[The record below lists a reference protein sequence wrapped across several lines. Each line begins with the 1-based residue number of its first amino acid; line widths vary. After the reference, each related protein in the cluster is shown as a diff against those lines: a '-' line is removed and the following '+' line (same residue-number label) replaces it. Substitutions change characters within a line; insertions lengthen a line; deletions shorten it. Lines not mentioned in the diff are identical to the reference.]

1 MTSSTRSNRA
11 HFLRLTA
18 IGVAA
23 TGLCVAGAGL
33 AAAASPQWGFARA
46 VEDAAQ
52 VVGIDW
58 SAMPENYTREQY
70 EAYWAAEYSA
80 EDLEALQ
87 EMWSVDETEAKARAG
102 QMLIDGEALPFA
114 PGTHASPTVTADDEA
129 EIAAFFAAG
138 YDADDVAELGA
149 LWSTDA
155 LETKARAGQ
164 LLLDGQTLPVEGPGA
179 TPAG

>member
-1 MTSSTRSNRA
+1 MTSTTRSNRA
-11 HFLRLTA
+11 HVLRLTA

-23 TGLCVAGAGL
+23 TGLCVTGAGL
-33 AAAASPQWGFARA
+33 AAAASPQSGFARA

-52 VVGIDW
+52 VVGIEW
-58 SAMPENYTREQY
+58 SAMPANYTREQY

-80 EDLEALQ
+80 EDLEALK

-102 QMLIDGEALPFA
+102 QMLIDGETLPFA
-114 PGTHASPTVTADDEA
+114 PGTHTSPDVPAGEQDA
-129 EIAAFFAAG
+129 IAAFFDAG
-138 YDADDVAELGA
+138 YTVDDVAELSA
-149 LWSTDA
+149 LWSTDT

-164 LLLDGQTLPVEGPGA
+164 LLLDGQTLPIDGPGA